1 MVLALLMIV
10 PLGLLAALKK
20 DRLVDQIIRGFS
32 VLMIVT
38 PGFWIGILLLIL
50 LGVRLPIFP
59 VGGAGRSPAERM
71 ISGFVR
77 PSAVRVADAFHIVRW
92 ATDALDEV
100 RREAWNAARKQA
112 RGEPKRGRGRPRA
125 DAPPR
130 PSSERATA
138 LKAARWALSKNPED
152 LTANQQ
158 VKLRWIAA
166 TDPRLYRAYLLK
178 EGLRLV
184 FQLPH
189 DAAAQARDRWIRGAR
204 RCRIPAFVKL

>member
-1 MVLALLMIV
+1 MIRLIPGDPAVTMLGIMATADRVEELHRHLGLDQPWPVQFAIYVGNLARGDLGASILVRAPVSDLVKQRLPLTLFLVAYAMVLAVLMIV

-50 LGVRLPIFP
+50 PGVRLPIFP

-100 RREAWNAARKQA
+100 RR
-112 RGEPKRGRGRPRA
+112 
-125 DAPPR
+125 
-130 PSSERATA
+130 
-138 LKAARWALSKNPED
+138 
-152 LTANQQ
+152 
-158 VKLRWIAA
+158 
-166 TDPRLYRAYLLK
+166 
-178 EGLRLV
+178 
-184 FQLPH
+184 
-189 DAAAQARDRWIRGAR
+189 
-204 RCRIPAFVKL
+204 